1 MKGSPVVTLEN
12 VGCYYKTREKLLRFT
27 TYKALK
33 DVSFTLHR
41 GDALGVIGRN
51 GAGKSTLLRL
61 IAGILLPD
69 VGRVITHGSPKISLL
84 TLQLGFAN
92 ELSGRD
98 NAILGAMLLGYSKKQ
113 ALARLPQII
122 AFAELE
128 EWIDQPLKT
137 YSSGMRARLGF
148 AVAMEM
154 SPDVLLVDE
163 VLGVGDVAFHKKSMQ
178 AMHEKFNANQTIV
191 FVSHQASTVK
201 QLCQRAVWIEDG
213 LTRMEGDAAEV
224 VDAYEEYLIGG

>member
-1 MKGSPVVTLEN
+1 MKGAPVITLEN
-12 VGCYYKTREKLLRFT
+12 VGCYYKTRQRMLRFT

-33 DVSFTLHR
+33 DVSFTLRR
-41 GDALGVIGRN
+41 GEALGVIGRN
-51 GAGKSTLLRL
+51 GAGKSTLLKL

-69 VGRVITHGSPKISLL
+69 VGRVVVHGVPTISLL
-84 TLQLGFAN
+84 TMGLGFTN

-128 EWIDQPLKT
+128 KWIDQPLKT

-154 SPDVLLVDE
+154 SPDVLLIDE
-163 VLGVGDVAFHKKSMQ
+163 ALGVGDVSFRQKSMQ
-178 AMHEKFNANQTIV
+178 AMHEKFNAEQTIV
-191 FVSHQASTVK
+191 FVSHQASSVK
-201 QLCQRAVWIEDG
+201 QLCQRAVWIENG
-213 LTRMEGDAAEV
+213 VTRMEGDAAEV
-224 VDAYEEYLIGG
+224 VDAYEEYLAGD